1 MNTLL
6 VILMLLSFVIFV
18 YYILHNG
25 NMTIGFLVMA
35 AVWTIIGFA
44 GGQLNHAVITNATT
58 GKVVNVTGLTAIIT
72 NLKTIF
78 NDKIVAYGG
87 TIVAIV
93 FGSWFGRTLVESG
106 IAASISNAVAK
117 FGEKKKMLT
126 ATLVVAV
133 TALIFLSA
141 YGVGSVVAVGVI
153 LLPVLLN
160 IGIPRPIALTA
171 FTVSV
176 GAPLYLNT
184 VQFNQFKAFFPQANF
199 ADPKYIKFGF
209 IAMVIQLIFVILFL
223 FINKRKYTDQ
233 QIAENRE
240 FLTTKEID
248 ALETPNVSKIAW
260 FIPLVPVALSM
271 IFKMESVAALLIA
284 IILAALVTGQAKSW
298 KKFVDFLDGTA
309 QRGVKDISGLITFLL
324 ILMTFQGVAG
334 VNADLFT
341 PIFRNI
347 IPQHNLLL
355 LVVGLGILAPLALM
369 RGPLMAYGAGA
380 ATVAVL
386 SSLNILPDS
395 VLLPLIS
402 VASIFAIST
411 DITQSWNVWG
421 MDYLDVKSGQ
431 FLKHGVPLMWGVTF
445 INQFVVWIV
454 FH

>member
-1 MNTLL
+1 
-6 VILMLLSFVIFV
+6 
-18 YYILHNG
+18 
-25 NMTIGFLVMA
+25 
-35 AVWTIIGFA
+35 
-44 GGQLNHAVITNATT
+44 
-58 GKVVNVTGLTAIIT
+58 
-72 NLKTIF
+72 
-78 NDKIVAYGG
+78 
-87 TIVAIV
+87 
-93 FGSWFGRTLVESG
+93 
-106 IAASISNAVAK
+106 
-117 FGEKKKMLT
+117 
-126 ATLVVAV
+126 
-133 TALIFLSA
+133 
-141 YGVGSVVAVGVI
+141 
-153 LLPVLLN
+153 
-160 IGIPRPIALTA
+160 
-171 FTVSV
+171 
-176 GAPLYLNT
+176 
-184 VQFNQFKAFFPQANF
+184 
-199 ADPKYIKFGF
+199 
-209 IAMVIQLIFVILFL
+209 
-223 FINKRKYTDQ
+223 
-233 QIAENRE
+233 
-240 FLTTKEID
+240 
-248 ALETPNVSKIAW
+248 
-260 FIPLVPVALSM
+260 M

>member
-6 VILMLLSFVIFV
+6 VILMLLSFVVFV

-35 AVWTIIGFA
+35 VIWTIIGFA
-44 GGQLNHAVITNATT
+44 GGQLNHAAITNATT

-78 NDKIVAYGG
+78 NDKIVDYGG

-93 FGSWFGRTLVESG
+93 FGSWFGRTLVDSG
-106 IAASISNAVAK
+106 IAASISNAVGK

-160 IGIPRPIALTA
+160 IGIPRSIALTA

-184 VQFNQFKAFFPQANF
+184 VQFNQFKAFFPQANY
-199 ADPKYIKFGF
+199 ANPEYIKFGF
-209 IAMVIQLIFVILFL
+209 IAMVVQLIFVLLFL
-223 FINKRKYTDQ
+223 FINKRKYTEQ
-233 QIAENRE
+233 QIEENRA
-240 FLTTKEID
+240 FLASKEID
-248 ALETPNVSKIAW
+248 SSETPDVSKVAW

-271 IFKMESVAALLIA
+271 IFKMQSVAALLIA

-334 VNADLFT
+334 VNAEIFT
-341 PIFRNI
+341 PIFKNI

-355 LVVGLGILAPLALM
+355 LAVGLGILAPLALM

-386 SSLNILPDS
+386 SSLNILPDT

-421 MDYLDVKSGQ
+421 MDYLGVKSGQ
-431 FLKHGVPLMWGVTF
+431 LLKHGVPLMWIVTL
-445 INQFVVWIV
+445 INQLVVWVI

>member
-240 FLTTKEID
+240 FLTTK
-248 ALETPNVSKIAW
+248 K
-260 FIPLVPVALSM
+260 
-271 IFKMESVAALLIA
+271 
-284 IILAALVTGQAKSW
+284 
-298 KKFVDFLDGTA
+298 
-309 QRGVKDISGLITFLL
+309 
-324 ILMTFQGVAG
+324 
-334 VNADLFT
+334 
-341 PIFRNI
+341 
-347 IPQHNLLL
+347 
-355 LVVGLGILAPLALM
+355 
-369 RGPLMAYGAGA
+369 
-380 ATVAVL
+380 
-386 SSLNILPDS
+386 
-395 VLLPLIS
+395 
-402 VASIFAIST
+402 
-411 DITQSWNVWG
+411 
-421 MDYLDVKSGQ
+421 
-431 FLKHGVPLMWGVTF
+431 
-445 INQFVVWIV
+445 
-454 FH
+454 

>member
-233 QIAENRE
+233 QISENRE

-248 ALETPNVSKIAW
+248 ASETPNVSKIAW